1 MHSCLVAIACVV
13 VVLAMAVLGCGST
26 GGIACAPVH
35 GQVLMA
41 GKPLVEAMVVFHP
54 LDARAAGAPKPVA
67 YSDAEGRFALT
78 TLQTGDGAPP
88 GRYVV
93 TVELRAA
100 RQIGEEMVR
109 DGRNLLP
116 PQYADPQRTPLKYDV
131 ATGANELPAI
141 QIN

>member
-1 MHSCLVAIACVV
+1 MRRWLMTPPCLVI
-13 VVLAMAVLGCGST
+13 LMGMALVGCGSS
-26 GGIACAPVH
+26 GGVACAPVH
-35 GQVLMA
+35 GQVLLA
-41 GKPLVEAMVVFHP
+41 GKPLAEAMVVFHR
-54 LDARAAGAPKPVA
+54 LDGRPEGAPKPVA
-67 YSDAEGRFALT
+67 YCDPQGRFALT

-88 GRYVV
+88 GRYAV

-116 PQYADPQRTPLKYDV
+116 PQYADPHRTPLKCDV
-131 ATGANELPAI
+131 AAGANELPAI

>member
-1 MHSCLVAIACVV
+1 MRGNLAGCWFLVVAIG
-13 VVLAMAVLGCGST
+13 MAAVGCGSAS
-26 GGIACAPVH
+26 GVACAPVH
-35 GQVLMA
+35 GQVLLA
-41 GKPLVEAMVVFHP
+41 GKPLAEAMIVFHP
-54 LDARAAGAPKPVA
+54 LDAPPTGAPKPLA
-67 YSDAEGRFALT
+67 YCDAEGRFALT
-78 TLQTGDGAPP
+78 TMQTGDGAPP
-88 GRYVV
+88 GRYAV

-131 ATGANELPAI
+131 AAGANELPAI